1 MAREEGKGG
10 QGGITRWKGQASP
23 LSREATWDRAPETLK
38 PFQYTGPCGPR
49 LPSGSIRGFLIILSS
64 SPIVTSAA
72 GEDGSA
78 PILRMDTFV
87 VESSGTA
94 LLLGRRSLLYELRNF
109 DTLKQII
116 METHTY
122 KPSPQEAETA
132 GW

>member
-23 LSREATWDRAPETLK
+23 LSSEATWDRASETLK
-38 PFQYTGPCGPR
+38 PCQYTGPCGPR

-64 SPIVTSAA
+64 SQTVTSAA

-94 LLLGRRSLLYELRNF
+94 FLLGKRSLLYV
-109 DTLKQII
+109 
-116 METHTY
+116 
-122 KPSPQEAETA
+122 
-132 GW
+132 